1 MAASEVA
8 AERPFPRAIKDRP
21 PPPLLYYNTPPPTG
35 LKERRWLVATIPP
48 LLFIPSFSPSSSLRF
63 SSPSQAFPSI
73 RIPLSYDRNES
84 KEGLQFNAG
93 PSLWHPIPLSRHPSS
108 FFRPRQRVML
118 SIPAKQSVCRR
129 SLVLTSRCSL
139 ASAAAAAVLLRGAGG
154 GRRVQGD
161 VRGRQQVGGRGGP
174 LAVRCHG
181 GQRRRQGQG
190 GGRSRRMDDLVVVV
204 VLDDAAHGEKGV
216 LAGEAAVGVAADAVA
231 SVGIVAAVG
240 KETDAP

>member
-1 MAASEVA
+1 
-8 AERPFPRAIKDRP
+8 
-21 PPPLLYYNTPPPTG
+21 
-35 LKERRWLVATIPP
+35 
-48 LLFIPSFSPSSSLRF
+48 
-63 SSPSQAFPSI
+63 
-73 RIPLSYDRNES
+73 
-84 KEGLQFNAG
+84 
-93 PSLWHPIPLSRHPSS
+93 
-108 FFRPRQRVML
+108 ML

-139 ASAAAAAVLLRGAGG
+139 AAAAAVLLRGAGG

-161 VRGRQQVGGRGGP
+161 VRGRQQVGGRRGP

-204 VLDDAAHGEKGV
+204 VLDDAAHGEEGV